1 MSIKAIIEKASEGTL
16 DEKEV
21 IAFSGACRISLDEFA
36 HEFSKYVAQ
45 NYWDGLYD
53 YSFCDGAM
61 NWLYGF
67 LTDPA
72 YLESNDN
79 TISEFPLEV
88 YLAFDAGE
96 YRHSGDEE
104 SVDPVRK
111 YTDPAIDKVLSAK
124 NSYKAIK
131 SDIKQLAI
139 VRASQL

>member
-1 MSIKAIIEKASEGTL
+1 MSIKSIIVKASNGTL
-16 DEKEV
+16 EEGELID
-21 IAFSGACRISLDEFA
+21 FSNAGQLSLDEFA
-36 HEFSKYVAQ
+36 HEFSRDIAQ

-53 YSFCDGAM
+53 YSFCNGAM

-96 YRHSGDEE
+96 YRHSGDDE
-104 SVDPVRK
+104 SVDPICK
-111 YTDPAIDKVLSAK
+111 YTDPAIEKVLCAT
-124 NSYKAIK
+124 NS
-131 SDIKQLAI
+131 
-139 VRASQL
+139 

>member
-1 MSIKAIIEKASEGTL
+1 MSIKAIIAKASDGKLE
-16 DEKEV
+16 EKEV
-21 IAFSGACRISLDEFA
+21 IAFSEAERMTLDEFA
-36 HEFSKYVAQ
+36 HDFSRDVAQ
-45 NYWDGLYD
+45 NYWNGLYD

-96 YRHSGDEE
+96 YHHSGDDD
-104 SVDPVRK
+104 SVNPVGK
-111 YTDPAIDKVLSAK
+111 YTDPAIEKVLSAK
-124 NSYKAIK
+124 NS
-131 SDIKQLAI
+131 
-139 VRASQL
+139 